1 MDEEKIDLALAF
13 LQSQPAAAAAIL
25 EQQPLEQVAAFLAA
39 LPHTYGALVLT
50 RMLPQYGARL
60 CRSLQPSAA
69 AGMLSQMDIS
79 LVAAVMRQCDDELAE
94 RLLEL
99 LPDKTRLACR
109 LLLNYSE
116 DAVGAWMHANVST
129 LPLDC
134 SVEEALQR
142 IGQEQ
147 QALDV
152 GFSLVVDR
160 ERFLHGTVTPT
171 ALMRAPP
178 STPVSSVMTRG
189 NAAIAARTALK
200 TALDNP
206 LWAERDAIAVVNRMQ
221 KLVGVLRHV
230 DLRNGLQQISISIQK
245 PRGGDP
251 VTGIFEV
258 YGNSL
263 LALFST
269 VNDITRDRSRAG
281 R

>member
-39 LPHTYGALVLT
+39 LPHTYGALVMT

-60 CRSLQPSAA
+60 CRSLQPTVA

-94 RLLEL
+94 RLLDL

-129 LPLDC
+129 LPVES
-134 SVEEALQR
+134 SVDEAIQR
-142 IGQEQ
+142 IRDEQ
-147 QALDV
+147 QALDI
-152 GFSLVVDR
+152 GILLVVDR
-160 ERFLHGTVTPT
+160 ERYLHGTITPT

-178 STPVSSVMTRG
+178 NTPITSVITRD

-200 TALDNP
+200 TAVDNP
-206 LWAERDAIAVVNRMQ
+206 LWAERDTIPVVNRMQ
-221 KLVGVLRHV
+221 KLVGVLRHL

-263 LALFST
+263 LTLFST
-269 VNDITRDRSRAG
+269 VNEITRDSSRAE